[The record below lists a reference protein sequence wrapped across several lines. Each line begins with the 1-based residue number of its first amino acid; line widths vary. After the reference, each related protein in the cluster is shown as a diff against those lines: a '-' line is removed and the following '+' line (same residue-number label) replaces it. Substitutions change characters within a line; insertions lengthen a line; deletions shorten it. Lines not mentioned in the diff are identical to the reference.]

1 MLKPPTIFFHC
12 HLDVYAGYH
21 ATLVP
26 HPRLTPSC
34 FPIPTYSYRC
44 CMSWGASYAK
54 PLVAD
59 DLHSLYRYLRLVVN
73 VLAFCRLRPVPLA
86 ENPKLTSQDV
96 TVVIPSLEGDGPE
109 LWDSIRSILATKPF
123 EVILVT
129 IDAHLERAKLMV
141 KSMATPKIR
150 VLSVAHPNKR
160 RQMVRAIPEVRTDI
174 TIFADDDVTWPAK
187 LLPWMLAPLENEA
200 YGGVGT
206 NQRLRRAD
214 GPTFRQRV
222 WGYLGALYLERRNF
236 DCAAC
241 MYMDGGLPC
250 LSGRTVAYRTKILS
264 DDAFIYGFTH
274 EEWLGQYQLN
284 ADDDNF
290 ITRWLVSHG
299 QKIWFQYHKEAEV
312 QTTLEDNP
320 RFLKQCLRWSR
331 SNWRSNITSMFCEG
345 HVWRS
350 TELVPTSYDP
360 CLRCNR
366 KQPWSTYAVHLTTL
380 SHWALLWDCLLVY
393 CCFES
398 TKCWSPRSSALALA
412 ALLSWMFISK
422 FIKLVGHYIRYPV
435 DFLLLPVSILFGYL
449 HGLIKVYAMFTL
461 NVVSLD
467 RKTKC
472 PSRSSHFKTICR
484 APECFTMVEEVA
496 ITRASTAD
504 DSVSDCLG

>member
-1 MLKPPTIFFHC
+1 MFSYS
-12 HLDVYAGYH
+12 DVF
-21 ATLVP
+21 LS
-26 HPRLTPSC
+26 L
-34 FPIPTYSYRC
+34 F
-44 CMSWGASYAK
+44 
-54 PLVAD
+54 
-59 DLHSLYRYLRLVVN
+59 LYRYLRLVVN

-320 RFLKQCLRWSR
+320 RFLKQCLRW
-331 SNWRSNITSMFCEG
+331 
-345 HVWRS
+345 
-350 TELVPTSYDP
+350 
-360 CLRCNR
+360 

-461 NVVSLD
+461 NVTAWGSREGADANDAYRMIRVSQTE
-467 RKTKC
+467 REQAAE
-472 PSRSSHFKTICR
+472 HR
-484 APECFTMVEEVA
+484 AVE
-496 ITRASTAD
+496 IYTQ
-504 DSVSDCLG
+504 